1 MAEQRRTDEELMLAY
16 QAGDVGAFEELFV
29 RYRARLFRYLR
40 HLVRDPEQAE
50 DLLQILFLRIHRAR
64 ATYQPRALFSTW
76 AYTIAHNLV
85 RDAHAKRATEGYQQS
100 FMAGKDWCDPSTR
113 AMREPMVANTP
124 ETLLAHKETAAQ
136 VQRALLTLSPDTR
149 EIITLSKL
157 DGLSFPQIAEILGC
171 SVSAAKVRAFRA
183 LKALHAALAE
193 KGPLC

>member
-1 MAEQRRTDEELMLAY
+1 MAERRPTDEELMLAY
-16 QAGDVGAFEELFV
+16 QAGDVEAFEALFI
-29 RYRARLFRYLR
+29 RYRTRLFRYFR

-85 RDAHAKRATEGYQQS
+85 RDAHAKRVTEGSPLS
-100 FMAGKDWCDPSTR
+100 FAVMKESGDLSIQA
-113 AMREPMVANTP
+113 AREPLVSSTP
-124 ETLLAHKETAAQ
+124 EALLSHKETAAN
-136 VQRALLTLSPDTR
+136 VQRALLTLSPDAR

-157 DGLSFPQIAEILGC
+157 DGLSFAQIADILGC

-183 LKALHAALAE
+183 LRALYAALAE